1 MTSRP
6 VLLCIAA
13 CAFLSAC
20 QQMETND
27 NSTPTDSLVNTS
39 VYPVQ
44 AMQVVA
50 PVGLKLSYTGR
61 TITDSSFFY
70 QVTSTYN
77 GETFGFN
84 LSVPRKETGIAYL
97 SSKGKPSDD
106 LLHFMQGL
114 YGQRVDSASHMGEYI
129 AASYSSLGALIATT
143 DTGGKPAA
151 GGKPAVDSTKPQK
164 PGSLGTQNK
173 LIFRNA
179 AGDQAEI
186 YLDIDEKEHWI
197 GLMEKD
203 TTDRAPL
210 IRCLTQK

>member
-1 MTSRP
+1 MTSKP
-6 VLLCIAA
+6 VFFCIAA
-13 CAFLSAC
+13 CVLLSSC

-27 NSTPTDSLVNTS
+27 NGTPTDSLVNTS

-50 PVGLKLSYTGR
+50 PVGLKLSYTGK
-61 TITDSSFFY
+61 TATDSSFFY
-70 QVTSTYN
+70 QVTSTYK
-77 GETFGFN
+77 GEVFEFN

-114 YGQRVDSASHMGEYI
+114 YGQRVDSASHMGGYI
-129 AASYSSLGALIATT
+129 GASFSSLGALIATT
-143 DTGGKPAA
+143 DTVGKPGADSA
-151 GGKPAVDSTKPQK
+151 KLQKPA
-164 PGSLGTQNK
+164 SLGTQNK
-173 LIFRNA
+173 LIFRDA

-203 TTDRAPL
+203 SANRAPL

>member
-6 VLLCIAA
+6 VFFSIAA
-13 CAFLSAC
+13 CAFLFSC
-20 QQMETND
+20 QQMETSD

-44 AMQVVA
+44 AMQLAA

-61 TITDSSFFY
+61 TTTDSSFFY

-77 GETFGFN
+77 GEVFGFN

-106 LLHFMQGL
+106 LLHYMQRL

-129 AASYSSLGALIATT
+129 AASFSSLGVLMATT
-143 DTGGKPAA
+143 DTA
-151 GGKPAVDSTKPQK
+151 GGKAADTTRPQK
-164 PGSLGTQNK
+164 PASLGTQNK

-203 TTDRAPL
+203 STNRAPL
-210 IRCLTQK
+210 IRCLMQK

>member
-6 VLLCIAA
+6 VFFCIAA
-13 CAFLSAC
+13 CAFLFSC
-20 QQMETND
+20 QQMETSD
-27 NSTPTDSLVNTS
+27 NGTPTDSLVNTS
-39 VYPVQ
+39 VYAVQ
-44 AMQVVA
+44 VMQVVP

-61 TITDSSFFY
+61 TTTDSSFFY

-84 LSVPRKETGIAYL
+84 LSVPRKETGVAYL
-97 SSKGKPSDD
+97 SSKGKASDD
-106 LLHFMQGL
+106 LLHFMQRL
-114 YGQRVDSASHMGEYI
+114 YGQPVDSASHMREDI
-129 AASYSSLGALIATT
+129 AAGFSSLGALMATADST
-143 DTGGKPAA
+143 GKPVA
-151 GGKPAVDSTKPQK
+151 DSTKSQRS
-164 PGSLGTQNK
+164 GSVGTQNK
-173 LIFRNA
+173 LIFRDA

-203 TTDRAPL
+203 SSNRAPL

>member
-6 VLLCIAA
+6 VFFCIAA
-13 CAFLSAC
+13 CAFLGSC
-20 QQMETND
+20 QQMETSD
-27 NSTPTDSLVNTS
+27 NNGTPTDSLVVTS

-50 PVGLKLSYTGR
+50 PVGIKLSYTGR
-61 TITDSSFFY
+61 TTTDSSYFY
-70 QVTSTYN
+70 QVTSTHN
-77 GETFGFN
+77 GEIFGFN

-106 LLHFMQGL
+106 LLHFMQRL

-129 AASYSSLGALIATT
+129 AAGFSSLGALVATT
-143 DTGGKPAA
+143 DTMAKP
-151 GGKPAVDSTKPQK
+151 GSDSTGQQK
-164 PGSLGTQNK
+164 PGTLGTQNK

-203 TTDRAPL
+203 STNRAPL
-210 IRCLTQK
+210 IRCLMQK